1 EQLQQCDLH
10 QVLRAVPVTAQQE
23 GRPAQARPAG
33 ADELDEFGISTGH
46 TLPPSPAD
54 KDGWH
59 VPGCCTGSRGVM
71 RVTYADRPRLAD
83 VTGTFVTLGGGGFSA
98 EGRVTPIDELILSTA
113 GGGKPAVCF
122 VPTATG
128 DDVEYA
134 ARFERAFAGRART
147 SVLSLFCRDPW
158 GYTDPSMLLDQDV
171 IYVGG
176 GSTANLL
183 AVWRLHGL
191 PDILAQAER
200 NGAVFAGVSAGM
212 NCWYHG
218 SSTDSVGPLAPLPDG
233 LGMLPG
239 SACPHYCGEAERQ
252 ESYRRMVRDGE
263 LPAGH
268 AADDGV
274 ALIWRGGELVEAV
287 SERPNGQAFAV
298 ARDGDDVVER
308 PLPVRYLG

>member
-1 EQLQQCDLH
+1 
-10 QVLRAVPVTAQQE
+10 
-23 GRPAQARPAG
+23 
-33 ADELDEFGISTGH
+33 
-46 TLPPSPAD
+46 
-54 KDGWH
+54 
-59 VPGCCTGSRGVM
+59 M

-212 NCWYHG
+212 NCWYEG
-218 SSTDSVGPLAPLPDG
+218 SSTDSFGPLAPLPDG

-239 SACPHYCGEAERQ
+239 SACPHYFGEAERQ